1 MLKVNGI
8 DAYYGDVCAL
18 HDISLEIGDDEIIS
32 IIGSN
37 GAGKTTLMNCIV
49 GWVKVKKGN
58 VEFNGQDITNLPTH
72 SITRTGVVQIPEG
85 REIFSNMTVLENLE
99 IQHKAVQEGNECQ
112 N

>member
-37 GAGKTTLMNCIV
+37 GAGKTTLMNLHPWA
-49 GWVKVKKGN
+49 G
-58 VEFNGQDITNLPTH
+58 
-72 SITRTGVVQIPEG
+72 
-85 REIFSNMTVLENLE
+85 
-99 IQHKAVQEGNECQ
+99 
-112 N
+112 

>member
-49 GWVKVKKGN
+49 GWCRLPRYLTKPRQRRSEWDMAGSDGISRVSTVFRGKSLL
-58 VEFNGQDITNLPTH
+58 TNKMR
-72 SITRTGVVQIPEG
+72 II
-85 REIFSNMTVLENLE
+85 
-99 IQHKAVQEGNECQ
+99 
-112 N
+112 

>member
-37 GAGKTTLMNCIV
+37 GRWKDHAYELHRGL
-49 GWVKVKKGN
+49 GEGKKG
-58 VEFNGQDITNLPTH
+58 QC
-72 SITRTGVVQIPEG
+72 GV
-85 REIFSNMTVLENLE
+85 
-99 IQHKAVQEGNECQ
+99 
-112 N
+112 

>member
-1 MLKVNGI
+1 MLKSMGLTLITAMSVH
-8 DAYYGDVCAL
+8 L

-58 VEFNGQDITNLPTH
+58 VEFNGRDITNLPTH

-85 REIFSNMTVLENLE
+85 RKYSPT
-99 IQHKAVQEGNECQ
+99 
-112 N
+112 